1 VDSSLFVS
9 VSSSPSSN
17 TVSGLPHTN
26 AGDGND
32 LAEFD
37 DGDGLLFGDRFKN
50 AK

>member
-1 VDSSLFVS
+1 VDLSLFVL
-9 VSSSPSSN
+9 SSSSSN
-17 TVSGLPHTN
+17 MVSGLPHTN

-32 LAEFD
+32 LAELD